1 MTPPHKRTG
10 TGTVNMTDWREELI
24 ACSRELLGVLKRD
37 LQVRLLNISG
47 SGCLLESQRRVAAGT
62 IGTLRLLVG
71 GDEYSDDVRIVRC
84 QAVEGGSI
92 YYVGAEFV
100 WTAPLHPRSLRRA
113 VNRGGRELG
122 AEAMAFRPM

>member
-1 MTPPHKRTG
+1 MT
-10 TGTVNMTDWREELI
+10 NWSDELI
-24 ACSRELLGVLKRD
+24 ACSGELLAVLRRELH
-37 LQVRLLNISG
+37 VRLLNVSG
-47 SGCLLESQRRVAAGT
+47 SGCLLESQRRIVPGT
-62 IGTLRLLVG
+62 IGTLRLVRG
-71 GDEYSDDVRIVRC
+71 NDEYSDDVRIVRC

-122 AEAMAFRPM
+122 TEAIAFRPM